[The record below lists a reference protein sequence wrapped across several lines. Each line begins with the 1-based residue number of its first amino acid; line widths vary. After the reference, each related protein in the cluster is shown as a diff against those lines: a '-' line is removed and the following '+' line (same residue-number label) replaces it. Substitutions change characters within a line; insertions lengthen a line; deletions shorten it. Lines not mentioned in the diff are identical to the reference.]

1 MISGSRPAP
10 RARPPLAS
18 GFAARARRASA
29 VAAFALASSL
39 AAGPDVRADEPTRT
53 DVPVA
58 APIALPHDSAPSSA
72 PSPGGRAAPPPDVS
86 NWVLRRKHTQAEFE
100 LGVIALPSAPIS
112 RSQQGGNLPIG
123 TIGHGD
129 ATASLGL
136 HILYR
141 AGPDW
146 AIGAGALFAPRPTS
160 DTEYGG
166 STGLTRTHARSYL
179 WLGGELRYIP
189 IHLRTVEAWI
199 GASVG
204 GVVVADR
211 FDTTTSPV
219 PPDLGTSVV
228 TVSTEGGSVGLQIG
242 GEWAFAER
250 LLLGLVIR
258 YDQWVLPS
266 GQPSCTPIL
275 DCATLHGPVT
285 ELELGLRLGYRIPL

>member
-1 MISGSRPAP
+1 MAVTLLHASSLPTLPA
-10 RARPPLAS
+10 
-18 GFAARARRASA
+18 GFAARARGPLAA
-29 VAAFALASSL
+29 VACALLSTFAP
-39 AAGPDVRADEPTRT
+39 AARADEPTKA
-53 DVPVA
+53 DAPVA
-58 APIALPHDSAPSSA
+58 APIPLPHD
-72 PSPGGRAAPPPDVS
+72 AAPASGPPVGHASAPPDVS

-100 LGVIALPSAPIS
+100 VGVIALPSAPIS
-112 RSQQGGNLPIG
+112 RSQQGGNLPLPFG

-141 AGPDW
+141 AGRDW

-166 STGLTRTHARSYL
+166 STGLRRSHARSYL

-189 IHLRTVEAWI
+189 IHLRTLEAWV

-211 FDTTTSPV
+211 FDTTTTPV

-228 TVSTEGGSVGLQIG
+228 TVSTEGGSLGLQIG

-250 LLLGLVIR
+250 LLLGLVLR